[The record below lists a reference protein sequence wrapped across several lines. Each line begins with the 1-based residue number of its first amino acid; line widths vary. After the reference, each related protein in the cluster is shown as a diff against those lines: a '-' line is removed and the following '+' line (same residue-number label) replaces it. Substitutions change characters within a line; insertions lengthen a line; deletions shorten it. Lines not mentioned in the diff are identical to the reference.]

1 MTLKRELC
9 SVNEILDEVFGE
21 ARDVRDVEDGEIYMH
36 CFDSE
41 R

>member
-1 MTLKRELC
+1 MTLKREFC
-9 SVNEILDEVFGE
+9 SVNEILAEVFGE
-21 ARDVRDVEDGEIYMH
+21 ASDVRDVEDGEIYRH